1 MTSKEIANQSSVIIY
16 ESEKEA
22 IRIQLAHECKEK
34 VDQESLKLQQEINSL
49 KTVIEEHKFTIGKMN
64 EELKHKDEIIT
75 AKEEASVKRKR
86 DIELLEIQISKIGEE
101 LTHVKGR
108 LD

>member
-1 MTSKEIANQSSVIIY
+1 LEERNKELNELKKQVKEQHNNLTSKEIANQSSVIIY

-22 IRIQLAHECKEK
+22 IRIQLAHEWKEK

-49 KTVIEEHKFTIGKMN
+49 KTVIEEHKFTIGKIN

-75 AKEEASVKRKR
+75 AKDEALVKR
-86 DIELLEIQISKIGEE
+86 
-101 LTHVKGR
+101 
-108 LD
+108 